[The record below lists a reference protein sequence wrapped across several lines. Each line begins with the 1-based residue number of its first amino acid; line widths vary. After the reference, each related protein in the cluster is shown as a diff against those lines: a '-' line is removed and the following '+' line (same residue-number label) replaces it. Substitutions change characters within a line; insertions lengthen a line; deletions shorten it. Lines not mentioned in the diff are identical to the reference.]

1 MSSRSQFA
9 SALGRSRQIDKRARP
24 ISDGPQSDD
33 YMPSLC
39 GKPSVRKSRRTEG
52 HYSRFMNKN
61 PRDKQIK
68 SNREVGKDDLRWKLI
83 RKSLSRRKH
92 LVAEGQHDV
101 VLREKLSRNVHASSS
116 SNAKQQPKESSVP
129 SLGRR
134 IPPAR
139 SADNLLEFDS
149 HRKTCSVTLD
159 QPRHSSP
166 DRLICIPRHISPS
179 RRYKERQHVSG
190 IRSLDASMP
199 SYPTNDAVGN
209 TSRALTMTKTIS
221 VDAARLLVRAP
232 PPGAIVQRSVYSL
245 GEPLTVGDLLKSLG
259 LDKYTILFQSEE
271 VDMLALRQMGD
282 NDLKE
287 MGIPMGPRK
296 KILLA
301 VLSHTKCHQQC

>member
-9 SALGRSRQIDKRARP
+9 SALGRSRQYRVMHLCVRNSEGSDNDLTPLIDKRARP

-39 GKPSVRKSRRTEG
+39 GKPSVRKRL
-52 HYSRFMNKN
+52 
-61 PRDKQIK
+61 K
-68 SNREVGKDDLRWKLI
+68 SNATIPILIETIMKGNDREVGKDDLRWKLI

-271 VDMLALRQMGD
+271 VLSSV
-282 NDLKE
+282 K
-287 MGIPMGPRK
+287 
-296 KILLA
+296 
-301 VLSHTKCHQQC
+301 VL